1 MRNIPAAAVRL
12 AVIAGFLCLAAVQA
26 VSAQAPGEH
35 QTPAPDAGW
44 REKDYLLHYA
54 AVVCVHGAYGTLTPT
69 PQTVLDALDQ
79 EAWSMV
85 EFTRQSPETYDR
97 IQRLA
102 TAFGKAEAPARALAA
117 CAAWVKRETEAI
129 LKTSTVAR

>member
-1 MRNIPAAAVRL
+1 MRKISAAAVRL
-12 AVIAGFLCLAAVQA
+12 AAIVVLLCLAAVQA
-26 VSAQAPGEH
+26 VSAQAPGER
-35 QTPAPDAGW
+35 QAPAPDAGW

-54 AVVCVHGAYGTLTPT
+54 VVVCVHGAYGTLTPA
-69 PQTVLDALDQ
+69 PQQVLDALDQ

-102 TAFGKAEAPARALAA
+102 SAFGKAEAPQRALAA
-117 CAAWVKRETEAI
+117 CSAWVKRETEAI
-129 LKTSTVAR
+129 LETSTVAR

>member
-12 AVIAGFLCLAAVQA
+12 AALVVFLCVAGAQA

-35 QTPAPDAGW
+35 QAPDAGW

-54 AVVCVHGAYGTLTPT
+54 AVVCVHGAYGTLTPA
-69 PQTVLDALDQ
+69 PQQVLDALDQ

-97 IQRLA
+97 IHRLA
-102 TAFGKAEAPARALAA
+102 TAFGKAETPQRALAA
-117 CAAWVKRETEAI
+117 CSAWVKRETEAI